1 LHCQVIDC
9 LLPKDLWCYVATIK
23 IEIMPDCSSLASTG
37 SAGYG
42 AGLEQEAWSRKLMQL
57 EKHLDLYICSYP
69 FGAYSKP
76 NATPGGMAI
85 TDQPFSSDE
94 APQ

>member
-1 LHCQVIDC
+1 
-9 LLPKDLWCYVATIK
+9 
-23 IEIMPDCSSLASTG
+23 MPDCSSLASTG

-76 NATPGGMAI
+76 NATPGGMALGLAWGDI
-85 TDQPFSSDE
+85 LEEGKVSSWSSLST
-94 APQ
+94 